1 MGTGWEMSGM
11 KGGRG
16 DEGGIVPVFAS
27 LFGGWGEILPQIFPI
42 SAKPNQIISIKS
54 DIMLYSTQS
63 WDPASSSPSI
73 RQRIITKLE

>member
-1 MGTGWEMSGM
+1 MGAGWEMSGM

-54 DIMLYSTQS
+54 DIMLYTELG
-63 WDPASSSPSI
+63 PSVI
-73 RQRIITKLE
+73 LSVNTVRQRIITKLE